1 MPFGVTEASS
11 TAPASTALHEFL
23 ADALEVGGAAT
34 RLGVSVLTI
43 HEMVNGGQLAAV
55 RLGGRLR
62 LPAWQFSSD
71 GLLAGI
77 PDVVKS
83 WPGSY
88 LSLSMW
94 ARTPAPQL
102 GGRTPVQALR
112 DGDLLEV
119 KGTLFPAG
127 SAPGP

>member
-1 MPFGVTEASS
+1 MAFGVTEASS
-11 TAPASTALHEFL
+11 TAPASTALQALL
-23 ADALEVGGAAT
+23 ADALDVGGAAT

-71 GLLAGI
+71 GLLVGM
-77 PDVVKS
+77 PDVVES
-83 WPGSY
+83 WPGSF

-102 GGRTPVQALR
+102 GGRTSVQALR
-112 DGDLLEV
+112 DGDLLKV
-119 KGTLFPAG
+119 KGTLFQAAVRPG
-127 SAPGP
+127 S